1 MNKLEISIKTLS
13 PIVLSAT
20 SNSTVMT
27 ETHSFISG
35 SIIRG
40 IMASRFVEVQKLTD
54 EAHDKT
60 FREIFFG
67 DLKFLSANPEIA
79 SQRSFV
85 LPLSLQSGKSGTA
98 DGDKVQDLLVDE
110 TSNRGYKSFRG
121 FGVLDEK
128 IFLTANVKKN
138 IFMHMSRSSDSERLA
153 GRSVD
158 GAIYN
163 YEAIDAEQNF
173 RSEIIG
179 DERLLRKLR
188 DGLNL
193 DAGQMIAYIG
203 RSRFTQYGKCL
214 VTFGDIKELPTQNF
228 SNKIFLLLD
237 APLIPVDDC
246 FINAQE
252 ILQTEIVD
260 KLGEK
265 FSLGKVFASGVEVE
279 NFVVPWAMKRPRV
292 MALAAGTVFELNA
305 TDLTDDDKKILAEKI
320 FTGFGTRT
328 EEGFGQLRRWE
339 PAINFSKGK
348 LVDQKISKPEKFSND
363 TIERAKKILTQ
374 HLFEQI
380 RLYAQ
385 KDAEELRPQLK
396 RGNMTH
402 FFSRLYGILSGVD
415 KKNIRENF
423 RLRLEQ
429 EIRRGSLFEEH
440 LKHLHMANDQKF
452 FDVFTGDKQLPHEV
466 HDLIAESNLKEIRGD
481 IEFNENDFS
490 DDEFFAEYLKNYFRF
505 ARKIAADSKGGAS
518 RD

>member
-1 MNKLEISIKTLS
+1 M
-13 PIVLSAT
+13 
-20 SNSTVMT
+20 
-27 ETHSFISG
+27 
-35 SIIRG
+35 
-40 IMASRFVEVQKLTD
+40 Q
-54 EAHDKT
+54 
-60 FREIFFG
+60 
-67 DLKFLSANPEIA
+67 ANVRSCCLCHCKAA
-79 SQRSFV
+79 SQ
-85 LPLSLQSGKSGTA
+85 A
-98 DGDKVQDLLVDE
+98 
-110 TSNRGYKSFRG
+110 
-121 FGVLDEK
+121 
-128 IFLTANVKKN
+128 
-138 IFMHMSRSSDSERLA
+138 
-153 GRSVD
+153 
-158 GAIYN
+158 
-163 YEAIDAEQNF
+163 
-173 RSEIIG
+173 
-179 DERLLRKLR
+179 
-188 DGLNL
+188 
-193 DAGQMIAYIG
+193 
-203 RSRFTQYGKCL
+203 
-214 VTFGDIKELPTQNF
+214 LPTQNF

-265 FSLGKVFASGVEVE
+265 FSLGKVFAAGVEVE

-328 EEGFGQLRRWE
+328 EEGFGQLRLWK